1 MDELKSKNI
10 DSLFD
15 CAETTNNIFAVV
27 YRIANNYNYP
37 KSAQKEIV
45 EAVQNLNNQIFRVCN
60 FIYNPDA
67 ENFIDA
73 VAEKEN
79 QIENQIKNQLN

>member
-1 MDELKSKNI
+1 MNELQSKYV

-15 CAETTNNIFAVV
+15 CAEASNNIFAIV
-27 YRIANNYNYP
+27 YKIANNCDYP
-37 KSAQKEIV
+37 QSAQKEIY

>member
-1 MDELKSKNI
+1 MTDLQSRNI

-37 KSAQKEIV
+37 DAAQKEIL
-45 EAVQNLNNQIFRVCN
+45 EAAQNLNNQIFRVCN

-73 VAEKEN
+73 VAEKQN
-79 QIENQIKNQLN
+79 KIENQIKNQLN

>member
-1 MDELKSKNI
+1 MTGLQSRNI

-37 KSAQKEIV
+37 EAAQKEIL
-45 EAVQNLNNQIFRVCN
+45 EAAQNLNNQIFRVCN

>member
-1 MDELKSKNI
+1 MDELQSKNI

-15 CAETTNNIFAVV
+15 CAEATNNIFAVV
-27 YRIANNYNYP
+27 YKIANNYNYP
-37 KSAQKEIV
+37 KAAQNEIV

-60 FIYNPDA
+60 YIYNPDA
-67 ENFIDA
+67 EKFIDA

>member
-1 MDELKSKNI
+1 MTDLQSRNI

-37 KSAQKEIV
+37 EAAQKEIL
-45 EAVQNLNNQIFRVCN
+45 EAAQNLNNQIFRVCN

-73 VAEKEN
+73 VAEKEK